1 MAKKGNRIIIKFKS
15 TESGHC
21 YYKTKNRINTTD
33 KKKLKKFDPI
43 AGKHVMY
50 EEKKVK

>member
-1 MAKKGNRIIIKFKS
+1 MAKKGNRIIIKLKS

-21 YYKTKNRINTTD
+21 YYKTKNRINSTE
-33 KKKLKKFDPI
+33 KIKIKKFDPI
-43 AGKHVMY
+43 VKKHATY